1 MRFGSTACN
10 VEVVFVPLTPG
21 FIVAGVK
28 DQATIVAVILGVIT
42 ARRIGGINADV
53 EEAII
58 VGEIDIGMDW
68 ILDKEL
74 RVCPFP
80 RAELAIDGWRNEF
93 EVAVYAR
100 RRGCR
105 RRCGRR
111 RRRWCSYG
119 PIWVMVPLTG
129 VAWIS
134 SMLVLARARMVSSSV
149 VTPSARQQNSR
160 SAIFMSPVGP
170 GICLLDWVIL
180 T

>member
-1 MRFGSTACN
+1 

-93 EVAVYAR
+93 EVAVYVR
-100 RRGCR
+100 RRGCK
-105 RRCGRR
+105 RR
-111 RRRWCSYG
+111 RRRRCSYG

-134 SMLVLARARMVSSSV
+134 SMLVFFRVRMVSSTV

-170 GICLLDWVIL
+170 GICMLEAICLVPFQY
-180 T
+180 